1 MRSLNMSKSKFIKVF
16 PKYETDYLVWERDDN
31 PDIVI
36 VKDKGSKE
44 YIVVNQKTC
53 QEIRENSLKSAKRI
67 GLLNDDDFKEVCERL
82 SK

>member
-1 MRSLNMSKSKFIKVF
+1 MSKKSKFIKVF

-36 VKDKGSKE
+36 VKEKGSKE

-53 QEIRENSLKSAKRI
+53 QEIRLNSLSFAKQV
-67 GLLNDDDFKEVCERL
+67 GLLNNEDFKEAYERL
-82 SK
+82 S